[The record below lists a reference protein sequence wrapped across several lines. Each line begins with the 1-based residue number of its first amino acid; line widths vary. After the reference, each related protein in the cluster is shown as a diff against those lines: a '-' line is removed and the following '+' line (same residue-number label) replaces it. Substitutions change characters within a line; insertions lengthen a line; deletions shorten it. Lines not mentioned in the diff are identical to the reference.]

1 MAATAV
7 GPGCGG
13 RKLCMVDRAMDMG
26 SPTHSRLERVTRTRV
41 KATGTMMTKA
51 TS

>member
-7 GPGCGG
+7 GPGWGG
-13 RKLCMVDRAMDMG
+13 RKLCMVDRAIDIG
-26 SPTHSRLERVTRTRV
+26 RPTHSRLERVTRTRV